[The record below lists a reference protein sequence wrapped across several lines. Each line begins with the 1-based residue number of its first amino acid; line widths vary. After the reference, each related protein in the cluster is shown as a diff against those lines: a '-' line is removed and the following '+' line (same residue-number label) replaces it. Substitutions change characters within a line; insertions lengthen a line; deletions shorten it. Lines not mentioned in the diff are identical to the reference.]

1 MSAAAGDAEDS
12 SLQEVQTLRDSLS
25 NDSVVAELRNELLSL
40 HNRIDRLALLE
51 QFRSEGEQLQ
61 ASLEDIKTNW
71 SAHYSAWRVS
81 RDEQDSKLMSIE
93 KRLNSLESDSTALA
107 KRQTQLEQELHQV
120 RMQQAGLL
128 ASMSVLEKHAASC
141 PQYQQQQLLQQV
153 VEQPEPDD
161 AVIDSLKSRLARVE
175 SFMQQQQSGG
185 MTSTRHRHHRR
196 RHQSPPSSPNSSPSP
211 NEHSSSISD
220 TNNDTRLVE
229 NGTDCYKYECNRD
242 CNRRRASS
250 TSSGWSEESLHGLD
264 YSSD

>member
-12 SLQEVQTLRDSLS
+12 SLQEVQTLRNSLS

-40 HNRIDRLALLE
+40 HNRIDRLASLE
-51 QFRSEGEQLQ
+51 QFRSEGERLQ

-71 SAHYSAWRVS
+71 SAHYSAWR
-81 RDEQDSKLMSIE
+81 
-93 KRLNSLESDSTALA
+93 
-107 KRQTQLEQELHQV
+107 ELHQV